1 MKEISPLNLIC
12 NFGGK
17 RKGGW
22 WCFPFGNSH
31 VNNAIYWTV
40 STSIELTQK
49 NCSVPNIMVCLIIC
63 CAVHFYFCEKYGWLF
78 RNGEWYFFHTPPVG
92 DSAQRIFVRLVRGY
106 VHSKNSYL
114 PRKVQCM
121 KKSYMKGRKKRGLVL
136 VGFLTQIHEIL
147 WIMDG
152 SDFVFQ
158 LSNAILYFKPTN
170 QKDCYYVCVCL

>member
-1 MKEISPLNLIC
+1 MI
-12 NFGGK
+12 F
-17 RKGGW
+17 
-22 WCFPFGNSH
+22 
-31 VNNAIYWTV
+31 
-40 STSIELTQK
+40 
-49 NCSVPNIMVCLIIC
+49 
-63 CAVHFYFCEKYGWLF
+63 
-78 RNGEWYFFHTPPVG
+78 FFHTPP
-92 DSAQRIFVRLVRGY
+92 IFVEVIVPKEYLLRLVRGY

-121 KKSYMKGRKKRGLVL
+121 KKSYMKGRKKGGLVL

-170 QKDCYYVCVCL
+170 QKDSCYILSSQYCDCVWLYTLIHISTMSGILKNPFSVVEIGDVDNREIPILMANFAISWGLSHWQF

>member
-1 MKEISPLNLIC
+1 M
-12 NFGGK
+12 
-17 RKGGW
+17 
-22 WCFPFGNSH
+22 
-31 VNNAIYWTV
+31 
-40 STSIELTQK
+40 SIMLYIGQCQLVVELTQK
-49 NCSVPNIMVCLIIC
+49 NYFVTNIMVCLIIC
-63 CAVHFYFCEKYGWLF
+63 CAVHFYFCEKYGRLF
-78 RNGEWYFFHTPPVG
+78 RNGEWYFFFILPYICKG
-92 DSAQRIFVRLVRGY
+92 DSAQRIFVKACAWLCPFQE
-106 VHSKNSYL
+106 SYLL

-170 QKDCYYVCVCL
+170 QKDCNYVWVCL